1 MKICLVSQNYD
12 ETVAIGASLATTLQS
27 GDVVALDGDLGAGK
41 TVFAKGIAS
50 IIAPEAFVS
59 SPTFTI
65 VNEYVGQANKFP
77 LYHFDTYRLTGVE
90 DFLNSGLEEYLYSD
104 GICVIEWCSII
115 EDILGVKTLKVQ
127 ILGTGDTRRI
137 NIEFDE
143 EAISKERAIRITKAL
158 EAFAS

>member
-104 GICVIEWCSII
+104 GICVIEWKI
-115 EDILGVKTLKVQ
+115 G
-127 ILGTGDTRRI
+127 
-137 NIEFDE
+137 
-143 EAISKERAIRITKAL
+143 RAHV
-158 EAFAS
+158 